1 MYQNKQKLPKMIQC
15 TPNLEQ
21 IVLLSAHQ
29 GILGG
34 SGDII
39 LKKNGWELHHSLRD

>member
-1 MYQNKQKLPKMIQC
+1 MIQF

-34 SGDII
+34 SGGIS
-39 LKKNGWELHHSLRD
+39 LNKNGWELHHLLRD